1 MGVLTGIPMN
11 TLLAPVPVLSAETP
25 AGPAAAPSA
34 PMRVVIRD
42 LVLMAEVGIYD
53 HEQGRRQRVRVGLDL
68 ETDPREPAVTAG
80 EAAAAAQAVLASGH
94 IMLLETMAE
103 RMAARCLADPRVR
116 SVRVRVEKPD
126 IFPDATVGVEF
137 ERRRV

>member
-1 MGVLTGIPMN
+1 
-11 TLLAPVPVLSAETP
+11 
-25 AGPAAAPSA
+25 
-34 PMRVVIRD
+34 MRVVIRD

-53 HEQGRRQRVRVGLDL
+53 HEHGRRQRVRVGLDL

-80 EAAAAAQAVLASGH
+80 EAAAAVQAVLASGH